1 MEECKLCGKTGED
14 LSLLSA
20 NHKELG
26 RMMVCQECWVKLYA
40 KNRMRCEGSSGGG
53 STCSTCSTCR

>member
-1 MEECKLCGKTGED
+1 MSECRLCGKNGEN

-26 RMMVCQECWVKLYA
+26 EIAVCQECWVKLYE
-40 KNRMRCEGSSGGG
+40 KNRMVSGTCSGGSGG
-53 STCSTCSTCR
+53 SCPCCG

>member
-1 MEECKLCGKTGED
+1 MSACKLCGKKGED

-26 RMMVCQECWVKLYA
+26 NIMVCQECWVKLYDE
-40 KNRMRCEGSSGGG
+40 NRMVCSAGSGGSCPACG
-53 STCSTCSTCR
+53 S